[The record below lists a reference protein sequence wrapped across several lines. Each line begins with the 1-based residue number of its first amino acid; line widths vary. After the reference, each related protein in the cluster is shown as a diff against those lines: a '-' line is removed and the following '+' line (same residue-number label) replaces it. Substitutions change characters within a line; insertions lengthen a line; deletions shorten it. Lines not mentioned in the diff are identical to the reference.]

1 MWHMEAEVRIYN
13 HLQMVHAGADVN
25 RKGTNYDNIISV
37 EGSYLL
43 SLKKAIIYTLQH
55 IRHG

>member
-1 MWHMEAEVRIYN
+1 MEAEVRIYN